1 MNVNELKNSQFL
13 TKEDCTPDILVTIKS
28 CEEKDVS
35 TESEPTKMRWV
46 INFEELEKPLVLNVT
61 NGQIIAALLGS
72 EESDDWIGKQ
82 IVLWNDMTVMY
93 KGEIKGGIRVRP
105 IRGQG
110 QSPAQPPAAAKGE
123 YRGEQ
128 PPPVDESD
136 IPF

>member
-13 TKEDCTPDILVTIKS
+13 TKEDCVPDILVTIKS

-46 INFEELEKPLVLNVT
+46 LFFEELEKPLVLNVT
-61 NGQIIAALLGS
+61 NGQIIAAITGS
-72 EESDDWIGKQ
+72 DESDDWIGEQ

-105 IRGQG
+105 QQGQG
-110 QSPAQPPAAAKGE
+110 KPPAKSPVNTKSE
-123 YRGEQ
+123 YRGEE
-128 PPPVDESD
+128 PPPPTDDD